1 MAKRKAATNRRRNRA
16 PTIDFKSWF
25 RHHKQCAIDSLL
37 RLVKQ
42 PISSALTWLVIAIAI
57 MLPTL
62 FYVAFHAVNL
72 STQAWQA
79 GGQITL
85 YLIDDTTKAEG
96 LKLSAELADRPE
108 IELSQFISKDQAW
121 SEFRNTLTL
130 TNELVDFENPLPAS
144 IVLIPTLQDAVE
156 LEAMILTLQGLAHVD
171 NIQIDLDWINRLN
184 QLLSLAEKVV
194 QLLGVILA
202 VAVILI
208 VGNTIRLNIESRKDE
223 IIIIK
228 LLGATDAYI
237 KRPFVYLGF
246 WYGFIGGIA
255 AWLLITTISL
265 SIHPALDS
273 FLSSYGISA
282 PAIWLEGSDIILLL
296 LASILISLFGA
307 RIALWRH
314 LRDIES
320 AR

>member
-1 MAKRKAATNRRRNRA
+1 MSKRKAATNRRRNRA
-16 PTIDFKSWF
+16 PTIDVKSWL
-25 RHHKQCAIDSLL
+25 RHHRQCAVESLI
-37 RLVKQ
+37 RLIKH

-85 YLIDDTTKAEG
+85 YLSDDTNKAEG
-96 LKLSAELADRPE
+96 LALSADLASRPE
-108 IELSQFISKDQAW
+108 IEFSQYIDKQQAW
-121 SEFRNTLTL
+121 SDFQSALTM
-130 TNELVDFENPLPAS
+130 TNELADFSNPLPAS
-144 IVLIPTLQDAVE
+144 IVLIPKQQSSVE
-156 LEAMILTLQGLAHVD
+156 LEALVLTLQGLANVD
-171 NIQIDLDWINRLN
+171 NIQIDLEWISRLN
-184 QLLSLAEKVV
+184 QLLALAEKVV
-194 QLLGVILA
+194 QLIGLILA
-202 VAVILI
+202 VAVVLI

-223 IIIIK
+223 IRIIK

-246 WYGFIGGIA
+246 WYGCLGGLA
-255 AWLLITTISL
+255 AWLLITLISL
-265 SIHPALDS
+265 SIHSTLS
-273 FLSSYGISA
+273 EFLSSYNLLA
-282 PAIWLEGSDIILLL
+282 PKLWLTGRQIILLL

-314 LRDIES
+314 LREFDQPK
-320 AR
+320 